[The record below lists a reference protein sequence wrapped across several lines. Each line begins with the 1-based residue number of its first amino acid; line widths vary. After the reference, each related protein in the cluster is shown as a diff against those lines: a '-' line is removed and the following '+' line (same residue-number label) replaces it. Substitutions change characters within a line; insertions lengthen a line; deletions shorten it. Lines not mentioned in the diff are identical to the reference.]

1 MNWKQVNVG
10 ALLMTTGLG
19 TFASE
24 LTVTGI
30 EANRGGNVIVF
41 IFSENGF
48 PKKHNLAIQQ
58 QTQKAQ
64 GDTMQFRFDINESD
78 IHEDEVAIKVLH
90 DEDEN
95 GQVTKNWTGIYPAEG
110 LGFSKQQKVTLTG
123 APIYRRS
130 KINVGELASGLT
142 IEIQYP

>member
-1 MNWKQVNVG
+1 
-10 ALLMTTGLG
+10 MTTAIG

-30 EANRGGNVIVF
+30 ESNRGGNVIVF
-41 IFSENGF
+41 VFAENGF
-48 PKKHNLAIQQ
+48 PKKHDLAIQQ
-58 QTQKAQ
+58 QTQEAQ
-64 GDTMQFRFDINESD
+64 SDTMLFRFDINESD
-78 IHEDEVAIKVLH
+78 IDEGEVAIKVLH

-110 LGFSKQQKVTLTG
+110 LGFSKRQKVTLTG
-123 APIYRRS
+123 APTYQRS